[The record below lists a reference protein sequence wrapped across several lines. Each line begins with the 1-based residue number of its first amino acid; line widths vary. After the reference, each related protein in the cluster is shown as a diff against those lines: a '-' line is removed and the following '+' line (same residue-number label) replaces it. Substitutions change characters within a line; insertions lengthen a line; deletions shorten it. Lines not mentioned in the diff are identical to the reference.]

1 VNGIDSPDAH
11 RSAHSC
17 EPSRPASSFVGD
29 SHEVEPLSLVRSTDA
44 RRCKICRPAGVTLF
58 FQVSENSVEPPESI
72 RARNL
77 LSKHDWRAALADETE
92 PLGPQVPLVLKAAR

>member
-44 RRCKICRPAGVTLF
+44 RRCKICRPAGVTLS
-58 FQVSENSVEPPESI
+58 FQVSLYNVEPTKAVL
-72 RARNL
+72 ARNL
-77 LSKHDWRAALADETE
+77 LAKDD
-92 PLGPQVPLVLKAAR
+92 